1 MINRLHQLGV
11 LVTRSLG
18 LEEDLPET
26 PGIYLWY
33 IVAVVSICRKPGG
46 PGGSAFLSR
55 RKSWVCFVFWHRKY
69 GPIRGGTLDISEE
82 DANKM
87 FNDAAWRNV
96 VLLWPVDVFFCWK
109 TALMIGKIGNMLL
122 FLLADSCGCRCSN
135 LHLQCRQPWLVV
147 VSSGFIAYHLGIYT
161 QTNHCKPSGLSIF
174 IPKVWKTITNSALFH
189 GFSWWIWFFIAP
201 GRRPSQ
207 KETHFPAPVF
217 QVLW

>member
-46 PGGSAFLSR
+46 PSGSAFLSR

-96 VLLWPVDVFFCWK
+96 GTWFYGFTVDVFFWSEDS
-109 TALMIGKIGNMLL
+109 
-122 FLLADSCGCRCSN
+122 ADDWCSN
-135 LHLQCRQPWLVV
+135 LQYRQPWLVV
-147 VSSGFIAYHLGIYT
+147 VWSGFIAYHLGIYT

-174 IPKVWKTITNSALFH
+174 ILKVWKTITNSALFH
-189 GFSWWIWFFIAP
+189 GFHVEFDFS
-201 GRRPSQ
+201 
-207 KETHFPAPVF
+207 
-217 QVLW
+217 